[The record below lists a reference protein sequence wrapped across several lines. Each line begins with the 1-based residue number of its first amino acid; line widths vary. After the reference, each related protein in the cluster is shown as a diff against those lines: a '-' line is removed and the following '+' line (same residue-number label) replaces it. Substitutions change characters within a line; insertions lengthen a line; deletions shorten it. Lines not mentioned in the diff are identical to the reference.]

1 LPAVHLTRIEE
12 GEGENTIK
20 MMDKNTPCDRDD
32 ILAKMHGMELN
43 DREEIIDALVTQ
55 EGF

>member
-1 LPAVHLTRIEE
+1 
-12 GEGENTIK
+12 
-20 MMDKNTPCDRDD
+20 MMGRSTPCNWDD

-43 DREEIIDALVTQ
+43 NREEVIDALVTQ

>member
-1 LPAVHLTRIEE
+1 MGRS
-12 GEGENTIK
+12 
-20 MMDKNTPCDRDD
+20 MPCDQDN

-43 DREEIIDALVTQ
+43 NREEVIDALVTQ